1 METLYFKNRISDF
14 RRIVGEYLDLDFKPI
29 VEAYGL
35 TLIQYRVLYELEKS
49 SLSVGQISKIIGL
62 AKTNT
67 STLCKKMEK
76 EGYIKRRRDLK
87 DERIVTLE
95 LLPAGREIVDSVKVE
110 LQTKYGEYFNSIPQ
124 EDIHDMRVGIQKI
137 EKVLKDISEL
147 RTK

>member
-29 VEAYGL
+29 VEAHGL

-95 LLPAGREIVDSVKVE
+95 LLPVGREIVDSVKAE

>member
-29 VEAYGL
+29 VEAHGL

-95 LLPAGREIVDSVKVE
+95 LLPVGREIVDSVKVE